1 MNKRILTTGDTM
13 AATLRRGVKAAGR
26 LITVRLLLAMLAL
39 LLFVNWA
46 VTGITVIREDEQGV
60 ITRFGAVFRVAPAG
74 ILFTMPWPIEKVIAV
89 KTTEVR
95 TMPVGYKLVDAVRGI
110 PPSPE
115 EIEWVSGDQNI
126 LDLTLTIK
134 YAVSNPVDYLYNIG
148 ERESDF
154 LVRRCAEADL
164 TRLIA
169 TMTVDEILTS
179 GKIRIQEE
187 TRRLSQ
193 LMLDEL
199 RVGLRIVSVNI
210 GSVEPP
216 STVIETFND
225 VATAKLDKAKMI
237 NQADGYQR
245 DLIPRARAQ
254 ADRLLQEAESYR
266 TATLSEARSDSTRF
280 RDLLLEVNKAREITE
295 TRLYLESIETI
306 LANCRKI
313 IVDDGETGHKIH
325 LRR

>member
-1 MNKRILTTGDTM
+1 METLAVTM
-13 AATLRRGVKAAGR
+13 QRFGTQLA
-26 LITVRLLLAMLAL
+26 RLLTARTLLAAFLTL
-39 LLFVNWA
+39 LLVDWA
-46 VTGITVIREDEQGV
+46 ITGITVIREDEQGV
-60 ITRFGAVFRVAPAG
+60 VTRFGAVTHVAPAG
-74 ILFTMPWPIEKVIAV
+74 ILFTLPWPIEQVTAL

-110 PPSPE
+110 PPSQK

-126 LDLTLTIK
+126 IDLTLTFK
-134 YAVSNPVDYLYNIG
+134 YAVSNPVEYLYNVG
-148 ERESDF
+148 EREADF
-154 LVRRCAEADL
+154 LVRRCAEAEL

-187 TRRLSQ
+187 TRQQTQ
-193 LMLDEL
+193 LVLDKL
-199 RVGLRIVSVNI
+199 GAGLRIVSVNI

-225 VATAKLDKAKMI
+225 VATAKLDKAKLI
-237 NQADGYQR
+237 NQADGYQK

-266 TATLSEARSDSTRF
+266 TATLSQARSDSTRF
-280 RDLLLEVNKAREITE
+280 HDLLTEALKAREITE
-295 TRLYLESIETI
+295 TRLYLETIETI
-306 LANCRKI
+306 LANSRKVI
-313 IVDDGETGHKIH
+313 IGDGESGQKLH